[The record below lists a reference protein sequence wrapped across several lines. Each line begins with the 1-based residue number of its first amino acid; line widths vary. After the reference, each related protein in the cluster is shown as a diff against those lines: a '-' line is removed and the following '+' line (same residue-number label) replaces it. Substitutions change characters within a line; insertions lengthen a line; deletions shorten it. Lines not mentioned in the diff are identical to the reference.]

1 VFAADLEAVELPMPS
16 RSIAHPSHS
25 ALVCFSR
32 PRSNSIAWELQAES
46 HVTGGGAVSP
56 EAAVGQ
62 WATDQ
67 ADVVVPGALLAAEA
81 HEPEV
86 HHSEADPSQG
96 ARRRLPGQDRM
107 QEGITVLWNCTLGQL
122 RRAG

>member
-25 ALVCFSR
+25 TLVCFSR

-86 HHSEADPSQG
+86 HHSELIRHKGRGDGCPVRTAC
-96 ARRRLPGQDRM
+96 RRG
-107 QEGITVLWNCTLGQL
+107 
-122 RRAG
+122 